1 MRLKTDSTDTV
12 NLLKLYLQL
21 YPYNSQRRNSRT
33 EIPSANSAKDSSGR
47 IRNEK
52 RTDECFFF
60 FFQNAEDENN
70 AATENFQRLIL
81 LLSSV

>member
-52 RTDECFFF
+52 RTDEWFF